1 MGQVLMGKPTD
12 ERIDRSALEEMFRL
26 RHTVF
31 RERLGWDV
39 NGAQGQ
45 ERDPYDDLAPV
56 YIIARSSDQRKV
68 EGCWRIL
75 STTGPYMLKDTF
87 SELLRGEPAPVD
99 SNVWEL
105 SRFAVSPVSRYD
117 CRQAHFGCVTLNL
130 MRSLADFARDHDV
143 QSFVTVTSVALERM
157 MRNMGIPLRRFG
169 DGKALRIGAV
179 LSVACWIPVNE
190 ESRQALYATLDGERR
205 AA

>member
-12 ERIDRSALEEMFRL
+12 ERIDRSVLEEMFRL

-31 RERLGWDV
+31 RERLGWEV
-39 NGAQGQ
+39 SGAQGQ

-56 YIIARSSDQRKV
+56 YIIARNDQRKV

-87 SELLRGEPAPVD
+87 PELLRGEPAPTD
-99 SNVWEL
+99 PNVWEL
-105 SRFAVSPVSRYD
+105 SRFAVNPVSRFD

-130 MRSLADFARDHDV
+130 MRSLADFARDHGV

-157 MRNMGIPLRRFG
+157 MRKMGIPLRRFG
-169 DGKALRIGAV
+169 DGKALRIGTV
-179 LSVACWIPVNE
+179 LSVACWIPANE
-190 ESRQALYATLDGERR
+190 ESRRALYATLDGERR